1 MLTPPADVAGKQRR
15 DTPMTN
21 DTGNTAAKEGSALAA
36 LATACNKVSNSGS
49 LANHAALAAALAA
62 ELGISQSVGAAL
74 VSAFERAAEYALST
88 PSEAQ
93 DALDE
98 EAAANIACRKAF
110 APVLQARLQAQLD
123 DLDTAS
129 QGCAKCPSCEN
140 VGKSEGRVE
149 RAWQSTLGPLRLT
162 RRWSHCAECDKG
174 FSRSQLWLRL
184 PDGDFTASLAEGATR
199 LATAVPHGMAVE
211 LMGKLLGIG
220 LSAHAVQN
228 ETEARALRVTA
239 LADAQAEQQR
249 PWTAKGLERQV
260 PRPLDAVKNPP
271 KIAYIEVDGVYVMTR
286 QERPD
291 DRVPAP
297 DKARGGKGR
306 RYTLEGKE
314 VKNAVL
320 YRGDDCAEESDSRGC
335 ILQKKYVSHLG
346 NNKDFMDLLWVE
358 LRRQR
363 MDEAELLVLLS
374 DGAEWIRQLP
384 EAMPCKQKV
393 LLILDLFHA
402 KHRIWEV
409 ARSLHGDKTPEAKAW
424 ADEQCLRVEAGEV
437 DAVITALRFLKPR
450 GQDKVKA
457 VEELATYFS
466 NNRTRMDYPA
476 YRARGIRVTSG
487 TVESANYHV
496 TGARLKLQGMRWSIA
511 GAAQMARL
519 RADLFNGRW
528 ERRTREIMAA

>member
-1 MLTPPADVAGKQRR
+1 MLTPPADVAGKQQEG
-15 DTPMTN
+15 TPMAN
-21 DTGNTAAKEGSALAA
+21 NTGIVAAKEAAALAA
-36 LATACNKVSNSGS
+36 LAKAWSKANESGA
-49 LANHAALAAALAA
+49 LPEKAALASAVAA
-62 ELGISQSVGAAL
+62 ELVVSQAIGNAL
-74 VSAFERAAEYALST
+74 ISAFGAAAEYATAAPTES
-88 PSEAQ
+88 A

-98 EAAANIACRKAF
+98 EAAANSACRKAF

-129 QGCAKCPSCEN
+129 QGCAQCPTCEKY
-140 VGKSEGRVE
+140 GKSEGRVA
-149 RAWQSTLGPLRLT
+149 RAWQSTLGPLQLT
-162 RRWSHCAECDKG
+162 RRRSHCAQCDKG

-184 PDGDFTASLAEGATR
+184 PDGDLTASLAEAATR
-199 LATAVPHGMAVE
+199 LSATVPHGMAVE
-211 LMGKLLGIG
+211 LLKKLLGIQV
-220 LSAHAVQN
+220 SAHAVQD
-228 ETEARALRVTA
+228 ETEVRARRVVALQ
-239 LADAQAEQQR
+239 DAQAQQQR
-249 PWTAKGLERQV
+249 PWTSKGLERQV
-260 PRPLDAVKNPP
+260 PRPLDTVKMAP
-271 KIAYIEVDGVYVMTR
+271 KIAYIEVDGVYAMTR
-286 QERPD
+286 QERPE

-297 DKARGGKGR
+297 EKARGGKGR

-314 VKNAVL
+314 IKNAVL

-346 NNKDFMDLLWVE
+346 NNKEFMDLLWVE
-358 LRRQR
+358 MRRQR
-363 MDEAELLVLLS
+363 FDDAQLLVLLS

-384 EAMPCKQKV
+384 ESMPCKQKV

-409 ARSLHGDKTPEAKAW
+409 ARVLHGDKTPEAKAW

-450 GQDKVKA
+450 GQDKTKA
-457 VEELATYFS
+457 VDELATYFS
-466 NNRTRMDYPA
+466 NNRDRMDYPA

-496 TGARLKLQGMRWSIA
+496 TGARLKLQGMRWSID

-528 ERRTREIMAA
+528 ERRTREVMAA